1 MMQIKNLTP
10 QTLGDNAFA
19 EKRMYLASARSAA
32 LRSSARPTASPAN
45 WRDLSRSGVRGIAFL
60 MINYLNELPLFRDE
74 VLPRLERLG
83 VPGPHN

>member
-1 MMQIKNLTP
+1 
-10 QTLGDNAFA
+10 
-19 EKRMYLASARSAA
+19 LA
-32 LRSSARPTASPAN
+32 
-45 WRDLSRSGVRGIAFL
+45 DLSRSGVRGIAFL